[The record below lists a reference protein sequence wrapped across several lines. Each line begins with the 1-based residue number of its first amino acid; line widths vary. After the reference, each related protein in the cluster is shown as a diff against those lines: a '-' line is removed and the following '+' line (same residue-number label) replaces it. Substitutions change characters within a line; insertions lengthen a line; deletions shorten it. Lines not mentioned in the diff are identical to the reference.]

1 MNVNY
6 PNHRPK
12 LPHPS
17 TAHSCK
23 CCPNH
28 HTLHQPSTK
37 PTPTIKNSSHIAN
50 VIQTITHYPNHQPK
64 LPQPSTAHR
73 TLQICCPNHYTLPKP
88 STKATPTIISSQ
100 WQMLPQPSHFTPTIN
115 QTYPNHQK
123 FTHCKCCPNHHTLPQ
138 PSTKSTPTINSSHTL
153 LMLPQPSH
161 FTPTIYQSYR
171 KHQQLTHCKC
181 YLNHHTLHCF
191 VNFHLLFNICLGLG
205 PYL

>member
-23 CCPNH
+23 CYPNH
-28 HTLHQPSTK
+28 HTLHQQSTK

-64 LPQPSTAHR
+64 LPQPSSAH
-73 TLQICCPNHYTLPKP
+73 
-88 STKATPTIISSQ
+88 SG
-100 WQMLPQPSHFTPTIN
+100 
-115 QTYPNHQK
+115 
-123 FTHCKCCPNHHTLPQ
+123 KCCPNHHTLPQ